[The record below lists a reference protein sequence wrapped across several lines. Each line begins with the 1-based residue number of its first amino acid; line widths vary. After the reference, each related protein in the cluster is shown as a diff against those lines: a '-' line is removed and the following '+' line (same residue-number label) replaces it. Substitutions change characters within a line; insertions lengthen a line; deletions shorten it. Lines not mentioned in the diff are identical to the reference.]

1 MIKGKWHSLTLLGKI
16 LLFTTGL
23 GFGLAIGFKA
33 GKRAIPA
40 QQTTIQI
47 KDIKTKKGGT
57 INLDT
62 KTDQDQKNDS
72 SKKKGFLWGVFD

>member
-1 MIKGKWHSLTLLGKI
+1 MTKKKLQIMVCI

-23 GFGLAIGFKA
+23 GLGMAIGYKY
-33 GKRAIPA
+33 GKTQIPA

-47 KDIKTKKGGT
+47 KDIKTKNGGV

-62 KTDQDQKNDS
+62 KTDQKQD
-72 SKKKGFLWGVFD
+72 KKKEKKKSFLGIF